1 MTPGH
6 TPGATSWSWTSC
18 EDKRCMNVV
27 YADSLNPISR
37 DGFSF
42 TGKGGTPDIS
52 ASFRGSIAKLAAL
65 KCDIV
70 LSAHPNGVDILGK
83 AAARTPDRNPF
94 IDANGCRTYAGTASK
109 LLDERLARERG
120 GH

>member
-1 MTPGH
+1 V
-6 TPGATSWSWTSC
+6 
-18 EDKRCMNVV
+18 NLV
-27 YADSLNPISR
+27 YADSLNAISR

-52 ASFRGSIAKLAAL
+52 ASFAASIAKVAAL

-70 LSAHPNGVDILGK
+70 LTAHPNLSDTFGK
-83 AAARTPDRNPF
+83 AAARTRERNPF
-94 IDANGCRTYAGTASK
+94 IDPEGCRAYAATAAK

-120 GH
+120 GR